1 MEYAG
6 GIMTQLQFEM
16 VVGFGVT
23 MFVLASVTAWLL
35 SDKPRIHY
43 KGKENDRHTVRDN
56 IHGLVVGHGCGNTC
70 GLAARR

>member
-1 MEYAG
+1 M
-6 GIMTQLQFEM
+6 MQLQFEM

-43 KGKENDRHTVRDN
+43 KGKENDHHT
-56 IHGLVVGHGCGNTC
+56 I
-70 GLAARR
+70 